1 MSILIIFGYLFAISM
16 CVITIAV
23 LIIGKMHRTGINPDD
38 QHEYLMRY
46 SRVVQERN
54 AVKQYLQG
62 QKPDAEFY
70 DA

>member
-1 MSILIIFGYLFAISM
+1 MIIFGYLFAISL
-16 CVITIAV
+16 CVITIAI
-23 LIIGKMHRTGINPDD
+23 LIVGKMHRSGVNPDD

-62 QKPDAEFY
+62 KKLDVDFHDA
-70 DA
+70 